1 MRTELKEKRKKRMRN
16 HAAKAL
22 RNPQFR
28 PRVVKPRE
36 KEKPLRDILKEL
48 EAEEDMDGV

>member
-1 MRTELKEKRKKRMRN
+1 MKIELREKRRKRMKN

-28 PRVVKPRE
+28 PRVVKPKIEEPTLRE
-36 KEKPLRDILKEL
+36 IMREL
-48 EAEEDMDGV
+48 EEEDMDGV

>member
-1 MRTELKEKRKKRMRN
+1 MKIELREKRRKRMKN

-22 RNPQFR
+22 KNPQFR

-48 EAEEDMDGV
+48 EEEEDMDGV